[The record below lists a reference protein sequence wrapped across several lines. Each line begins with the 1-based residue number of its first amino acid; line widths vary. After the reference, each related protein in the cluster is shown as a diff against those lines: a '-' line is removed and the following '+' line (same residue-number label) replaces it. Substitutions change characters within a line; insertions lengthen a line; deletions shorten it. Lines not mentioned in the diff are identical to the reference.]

1 MKVLLTFNKGYIGPV
16 AALRL
21 SATGYA
27 LVGMDTDLSM
37 GCDFGV
43 PTQDIVEI
51 CKDIRDV
58 TKKHVEGFRV

>member
-1 MKVLLTFNKGYIGPV
+1 
-16 AALRL
+16 
-21 SATGYA
+21 
-27 LVGMDTDLSM
+27 VGMDTDLSM